1 MPLGNGQASSLQE
14 RARYAMERVVPEPRQ
29 ESPHGGLSAPM
40 PIGLRAPFVEQGRQ
54 LQGRQFV
61 QPSTTR
67 PGLIDAFI
75 KTCQRWSLNDK
86 EQITLLGYADNE
98 FLGSQLLEGRWLRP
112 SQDVK
117 DRAGYVL
124 GISVGLG
131 ALFDESV
138 EAEVS
143 WLNTPHPKLRGVPPL
158 ALMLGGRMASLMTVA
173 QVVAEA
179 RELY

>member
-1 MPLGNGQASSLQE
+1 MALGNGQAPSLQDQ
-14 RARYAMERVVPEPRQ
+14 RARYEMLRMAPEPRQ
-29 ESPHGGLSAPM
+29 ESSPGGLSVTRG
-40 PIGLRAPFVEQGRQ
+40 IGLRAPFAEQVPE
-54 LQGRQFV
+54 FV
-61 QPSTTR
+61 QPYTPR
-67 PGLIDAFI
+67 PGVIDAFV
-75 KTCQRWSLNDK
+75 KTCQRWGLNDK
-86 EQITLLGYADNE
+86 QQIILLGYADNE
-98 FLGSQLLEGRWLRP
+98 FLGSELLKGRWLRP

-143 WLNTPHPKLRGVPPL
+143 WLNTPHPKLRGVTPL